1 MTPPLTEAAESQRP
15 GPDMATTLVV
25 ILGGALGTGCRYALS
40 LLPGQ
45 SGPLHPGT
53 LLANLIACAGYA
65 LLTAFL
71 AGLPKSAHARR
82 IQLTNKGLGMGLC
95 GGLSTMST
103 LSLELA
109 QGFSGS
115 RVQTTVTYLFI
126 SFAGGLLVSWA
137 MATLGAHMGAHMQAS
152 SR

>member
-1 MTPPLTEAAESQRP
+1 MTKPPT

-25 ILGGALGTGCRYALS
+25 MLGGTLGTGCRYALS

-45 SGPLHPGT
+45 SGPLHSGT

-82 IQLTNKGLGMGLC
+82 RQLTNKGLGMGLC

-103 LSLELA
+103 LSLELV
-109 QGFSGS
+109 QGLSSGK
-115 RVQTTVTYLFI
+115 VQATLAYLLV

-137 MATLGAHMGAHMQAS
+137 MAALGARLAACIQAGV
-152 SR
+152 R

>member
-1 MTPPLTEAAESQRP
+1 MTKPPT
-15 GPDMATTLVV
+15 GPDMATTLAVM
-25 ILGGALGTGCRYALS
+25 LGGALGTGCRYVLS

-71 AGLPKSAHARR
+71 AGLPQSAHARR
-82 IQLTNKGLGMGLC
+82 RQLANKGLGMGLC

-103 LSLELA
+103 LSLELVQGLSGGQA
-109 QGFSGS
+109 QA
-115 RVQTTVTYLFI
+115 TVAYLLV

-137 MATLGAHMGAHMQAS
+137 MAALGAQLAAHIQAGG
-152 SR
+152 R

>member
-1 MTPPLTEAAESQRP
+1 MTKPSA
-15 GPDMATTLVV
+15 GPDMATALVV
-25 ILGGALGTGCRYALS
+25 MLGGALGTGCRYALS

-45 SGPLHPGT
+45 TGPFHPGT

-71 AGLPKSAHARR
+71 AGLPKSTHERR
-82 IQLTNKGLGMGLC
+82 RQLTNKGLGMGLC

-103 LSLELA
+103 LSLELV
-109 QGFSGS
+109 QGLSGGQ
-115 RVQTTVTYLFI
+115 VQATLAYLLV

-137 MATLGAHMGAHMQAS
+137 MAALGARLAARIQAGA
-152 SR
+152 R

>member
-1 MTPPLTEAAESQRP
+1 MTKPPTR
-15 GPDMATTLVV
+15 PDMATALVV

-45 SGPLHPGT
+45 TGPWHPGT
-53 LLANLIACAGYA
+53 FLANLIACAGYA
-65 LLTAFL
+65 LLAAFL

-82 IQLTNKGLGMGLC
+82 RQLTNKGLGMGLC

-103 LSLELA
+103 LSLELV
-109 QGFSGS
+109 QGLSGG
-115 RVQTTVTYLFI
+115 QIQATLAYLLV

-137 MATLGAHMGAHMQAS
+137 MAALGARLAACIQAGV
-152 SR
+152 R

>member
-1 MTPPLTEAAESQRP
+1 MTKPLTR
-15 GPDMATTLVV
+15 PDMATAVVV
-25 ILGGALGTGCRYALS
+25 ILGGALGTGCRYSLS

-45 SGPLHPGT
+45 TGPLHAGT
-53 LLANLIACAGYA
+53 FLANLIACAGYA

-82 IQLTNKGLGMGLC
+82 RQLTNKGLGMGLC

-103 LSLELA
+103 LSLELV
-109 QGFSGS
+109 QGLSGGQIQATL
-115 RVQTTVTYLFI
+115 VYLLI

-137 MATLGAHMGAHMQAS
+137 MAALGARLAACIQTGV
-152 SR
+152 R

>member
-1 MTPPLTEAAESQRP
+1 MTKPPT
-15 GPDMATTLVV
+15 GPDMATALVV
-25 ILGGALGTGCRYALS
+25 MLGGALGTGCRYALS

-71 AGLPKSAHARR
+71 AGLPKSRHARR
-82 IQLTNKGLGMGLC
+82 RQLTDKGLGMGLC

-103 LSLELA
+103 LSLQLV
-109 QGFSGS
+109 QGLSGS
-115 RVQTTVTYLFI
+115 QLQATLAYLLV
-126 SFAGGLLVSWA
+126 SFAGGLMVSWA
-137 MATLGAHMGAHMQAS
+137 MAALGARLAARIQAGA
-152 SR
+152 R

>member
-1 MTPPLTEAAESQRP
+1 
-15 GPDMATTLVV
+15 MATTLAVM
-25 ILGGALGTGCRYALS
+25 LGGALGTGCRYALS

-82 IQLTNKGLGMGLC
+82 RQLANKGLGMGLC

-103 LSLELA
+103 LSLELV
-109 QGFSGS
+109 QGLSGS
-115 RVQTTVTYLFI
+115 QAQATVAYLLV

-137 MATLGAHMGAHMQAS
+137 MAALGAQLAAHIQAGG
-152 SR
+152 R

>member
-1 MTPPLTEAAESQRP
+1 
-15 GPDMATTLVV
+15 MATALVV
-25 ILGGALGTGCRYALS
+25 MLGGTLGTGCRYALS

-71 AGLPKSAHARR
+71 AGLPKSEHAHRR
-82 IQLTNKGLGMGLC
+82 QLTNKGLGMGLC

-103 LSLELA
+103 LSLELV
-109 QGFSGS
+109 QGLSS
-115 RVQTTVTYLFI
+115 RKFQATLAYLLV
-126 SFAGGLLVSWA
+126 SFVGGLLVSSA
-137 MATLGAHMGAHMQAS
+137 MAGRGVRLAARIQAGA
-152 SR
+152 R

>member
-1 MTPPLTEAAESQRP
+1 
-15 GPDMATTLVV
+15 MATTLAVM
-25 ILGGALGTGCRYALS
+25 LGGALGTGCRYALS

-71 AGLPKSAHARR
+71 AGLPRSAHARR
-82 IQLTNKGLGMGLC
+82 RQLANKGLGMGLC

-103 LSLELA
+103 LSLELV
-109 QGFSGS
+109 QGLSGG
-115 RVQTTVTYLFI
+115 QTQASVAYLLV

-137 MATLGAHMGAHMQAS
+137 MAALGAQLAAHIQAGG
-152 SR
+152 R

>member
-1 MTPPLTEAAESQRP
+1 MTKPSA
-15 GPDMATTLVV
+15 GPDMATALVV
-25 ILGGALGTGCRYALS
+25 ILGGALGSGCRYALS

-71 AGLPKSAHARR
+71 AGLPKSTHARR
-82 IQLTNKGLGMGLC
+82 RQLTNKGLGMGLC

-103 LSLELA
+103 LSLELV
-109 QGFSGS
+109 QGLSGGQV
-115 RVQTTVTYLFI
+115 RATLAYLLV
-126 SFAGGLLVSWA
+126 SFAGGLMVSWA
-137 MATLGAHMGAHMQAS
+137 MAALGARLSAHIRAGA
-152 SR
+152 R

>member
-1 MTPPLTEAAESQRP
+1 MTKPLTR
-15 GPDMATTLVV
+15 PDMATAVAV
-25 ILGGALGTGCRYALS
+25 ILGGALGTGCRYSLS

-45 SGPLHPGT
+45 TGPLHAGT
-53 LLANLIACAGYA
+53 FLANLIACAGYA

-82 IQLTNKGLGMGLC
+82 RQLTNKGLGMGLC

-103 LSLELA
+103 LSLELV
-109 QGFSGS
+109 QGLSGGHI
-115 RVQTTVTYLFI
+115 QATLAYLLV

-137 MATLGAHMGAHMQAS
+137 MAALGARLAARIQAGA
-152 SR
+152 R

>member
-1 MTPPLTEAAESQRP
+1 MTKPST
-15 GPDMATTLVV
+15 GPDMATALVV
-25 ILGGALGTGCRYALS
+25 MLGGALGTGCRYALS

-71 AGLPKSAHARR
+71 AGLTKSRHARR
-82 IQLTNKGLGMGLC
+82 RQLTNKGLGMGLC

-103 LSLELA
+103 LSLELV
-109 QGFSGS
+109 QGLSGGQ
-115 RVQTTVTYLFI
+115 VQATLAYLLV
-126 SFAGGLLVSWA
+126 SFVGGLLVSWT
-137 MATLGAHMGAHMQAS
+137 MAALGARLSAHIQAGA
-152 SR
+152 R

>member
-1 MTPPLTEAAESQRP
+1 MTKPPT
-15 GPDMATTLVV
+15 GPDMATALVV

-45 SGPLHPGT
+45 SSPLHPGT

-71 AGLPKSAHARR
+71 TGLPKSKHARR
-82 IQLTNKGLGMGLC
+82 RQLTDKGLGMGLC

-103 LSLELA
+103 LSLELV
-109 QGFSGS
+109 QGLSGGHI
-115 RVQTTVTYLFI
+115 QATLAYLLV
-126 SFAGGLLVSWA
+126 SFAGGLMVSWTTA
-137 MATLGAHMGAHMQAS
+137 ALGARLAAHIQAGVQ
-152 SR
+152 

>member
-1 MTPPLTEAAESQRP
+1 MTKPSA
-15 GPDMATTLVV
+15 GPDRATALVV
-25 ILGGALGTGCRYALS
+25 MLGGTLGSGCRYALS

-71 AGLPKSAHARR
+71 AGLPKSRHARR
-82 IQLTNKGLGMGLC
+82 RQLTDKGLGMGLC

-103 LSLELA
+103 LSLELV
-109 QGFSGS
+109 QGLSGGHI
-115 RVQTTVTYLFI
+115 QATLAYLLI

-137 MATLGAHMGAHMQAS
+137 MAALGARLAAHIQAGTQ
-152 SR
+152 

>member
-1 MTPPLTEAAESQRP
+1 MTKPPT
-15 GPDMATTLVV
+15 GPDMATALVV
-25 ILGGALGTGCRYALS
+25 ILGGTLGTGCRYALS
-40 LLPGQ
+40 LLPSQ

-82 IQLTNKGLGMGLC
+82 RQLTNKGLGMGLC

-103 LSLELA
+103 LSLELV
-109 QGFSGS
+109 QGLSGGHI
-115 RVQTTVTYLFI
+115 QATLAYLLI
-126 SFAGGLLVSWA
+126 SFAGGLMVSWA
-137 MATLGAHMGAHMQAS
+137 MATLGARLSAHIRAS
-152 SR
+152 AR

>member
-1 MTPPLTEAAESQRP
+1 MTKPPT
-15 GPDMATTLVV
+15 GPDIATALVV
-25 ILGGALGTGCRYALS
+25 MLGGTLGTGCRYALS

-65 LLTAFL
+65 LLTALLTAFL

-82 IQLTNKGLGMGLC
+82 RQLSNRGLGMGLC

-103 LSLELA
+103 LSLELI
-109 QGFSGS
+109 QGLSGGQV
-115 RVQTTVTYLFI
+115 RATLAYLLV
-126 SFAGGLLVSWA
+126 SFAGGLMVSWA
-137 MATLGAHMGAHMQAS
+137 MAALGARLAAHIQAGV
-152 SR
+152 R

>member
-1 MTPPLTEAAESQRP
+1 MTKPPT
-15 GPDMATTLVV
+15 GPDMATALVV
-25 ILGGALGTGCRYALS
+25 MLGGALGTGCRYALS

-45 SGPLHPGT
+45 TGPLHPGT

-71 AGLPKSAHARR
+71 TGLPKIRHARR
-82 IQLTNKGLGMGLC
+82 RQLTDKGLGMGLC

-103 LSLELA
+103 LSLELV
-109 QGFSGS
+109 QGLSGGHI
-115 RVQTTVTYLFI
+115 QATLAYLLI

-137 MATLGAHMGAHMQAS
+137 MAALGARLAAHIQAGA
-152 SR
+152 R